1 MNFLESWTIFKYI
14 AHPQVEVKDSLP
26 YNKNKQI
33 NSKFE
38 TGTHYLAQSKE
49 NQNKMI
55 EKWMSKTI
63 PTKAPSANVNSD
75 SKTFQKQQMEFS
87 NRNNYITSQE
97 EELYKTMESNVA
109 PSTSSSLPDDL
120 CESTSQ
126 LFSLSC
132 S

>member
-1 MNFLESWTIFKYI
+1 MP
-14 AHPQVEVKDSLP
+14 H
-26 YNKNKQI
+26 NKNKQT

-63 PTKAPSANVNSD
+63 PTKAPRDNVNSD
-75 SKTFQKQQMEFS
+75 SKTFPKQQMDFS
-87 NRNNYITSQE
+87 NRNNYITSQQE
-97 EELYKTMESNVA
+97 DIYKTMDSKVT

-126 LFSLSC
+126 LFSLSY

>member
-1 MNFLESWTIFKYI
+1 MP
-14 AHPQVEVKDSLP
+14 H
-26 YNKNKQI
+26 NKNKQI

-38 TGTHYLAQSKE
+38 TGTHHSPQSKE
-49 NQNKMI
+49 NQDKMI
-55 EKWMSKTI
+55 EKWMSKSI
-63 PTKAPSANVNSD
+63 LTKAPSDNVNSD
-75 SKTFQKQQMEFS
+75 SKTFPKQQMDFS